1 MGSRSFQGLN
11 LVLVWVIGFAMIFL
25 FLSNFCCSVIGQ
37 SETGFTTT
45 NKFDIPLL
53 NSSVSFGA
61 DGNYKKALLENNE
74 WHFFNLHFNSVQSA
88 EKLDLRVSAKDC
100 EVTIFSCLIYNSTF
114 TGERAKSA
122 TVRYHVVGNGEQ
134 VFDLGL
140 DPKLGDWGVVIDGV
154 FKGETDGWRL
164 SSDGTLTITG
174 ATGNVTLSYY
184 GFPASFRDSIDGED
198 QIFSQH
204 SVVAITSFVV
214 GFIVLLAASVRIR
227 RSSNNLLI
235 SSNQSKFRDRT

>member
-1 MGSRSFQGLN
+1 M
-11 LVLVWVIGFAMIFL
+11 
-25 FLSNFCCSVIGQ
+25 
-37 SETGFTTT
+37 
-45 NKFDIPLL
+45 
-53 NSSVSFGA
+53 
-61 DGNYKKALLENNE
+61 
-74 WHFFNLHFNSVQSA
+74 
-88 EKLDLRVSAKDC
+88 SAKDC

-114 TGERAKSA
+114 AGERVKSA
-122 TVRYHVVGNGEQ
+122 RVRYYVVGNGEQ

-140 DPKLGDWGVVIDGV
+140 DPKVGDWGVVFDGV

-184 GFPASFRDSIDGED
+184 GFPASFRDIIDGEG
-198 QIFSQH
+198 QLFSQH

-235 SSNQSKFRDRT
+235 SSNQSKLRDRT

>member
-1 MGSRSFQGLN
+1 MGSRSFGGLN

-25 FLSNFCCSVIGQ
+25 FLSSFGFFAIGQ
-37 SETGFTTT
+37 SEIGFTTT
-45 NKFDIPLL
+45 DKFDIPLF

-61 DGNYKKALLENNE
+61 DGNYEKALLENNV
-74 WHFFNLHFNSVQSA
+74 WSFVNLRFDSVQSA

-114 TGERAKSA
+114 AGERVKSA
-122 TVRYHVVGNGEQ
+122 RVRYYVVGNGEQ

-140 DPKLGDWGVVIDGV
+140 DPKVGDWGVVFDGV

-184 GFPASFRDSIDGED
+184 GFPASFRDSIDGEN
-198 QIFSQH
+198 QLFSQH

-235 SSNQSKFRDRT
+235 SSNQSKLRDRT